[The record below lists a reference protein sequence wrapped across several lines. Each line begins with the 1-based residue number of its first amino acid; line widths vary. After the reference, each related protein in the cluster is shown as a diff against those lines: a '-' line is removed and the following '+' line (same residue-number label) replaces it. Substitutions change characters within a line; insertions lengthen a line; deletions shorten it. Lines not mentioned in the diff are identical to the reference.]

1 MRPRMIPGNVSDEVW
16 ARWPVKLKGVQKNCE
31 RADQPKTDEIRS
43 YDVEC
48 SECKGCQRKN
58 AKHENSGSVEC

>member
-1 MRPRMIPGNVSDEVW
+1 MRPRMIPGNVSGEVW
-16 ARWPVKLKGVQKNCE
+16 AGWPVKLKGVQRECE

-58 AKHENSGSVEC
+58 AKHENSGSAEC